1 MKKINFLFVLFLS
14 YTFSLSAQENKKESK
29 NLPLSIY
36 TFVSAKNLNSFSV
49 INKKLNLSN
58 FDFVYV
64 NSLDLDYNLFSLD
77 FRNMGKVPSEF
88 IYDDYKR
95 YQNNNLLKGF
105 LRKNDPTRRNFQC
118 FQGSFQ

>member
-1 MKKINFLFVLFLS
+1 MKKTNFLFVLFFS
-14 YTFSLSAQENKKESK
+14 CIFSLSAQENKKNSK
-29 NLPLSIY
+29 NLPVSIY
-36 TFVSAKNLNSFSV
+36 TFIPAKNLNSFSI

-58 FDFVYV
+58 FDFVYA
-64 NSLDLDYNLFSLD
+64 NSLDIDYNLFSLD
-77 FRNMGKVPSEF
+77 FRNMGKTPSEF

-118 FQGSFQ
+118 FQNSFQ